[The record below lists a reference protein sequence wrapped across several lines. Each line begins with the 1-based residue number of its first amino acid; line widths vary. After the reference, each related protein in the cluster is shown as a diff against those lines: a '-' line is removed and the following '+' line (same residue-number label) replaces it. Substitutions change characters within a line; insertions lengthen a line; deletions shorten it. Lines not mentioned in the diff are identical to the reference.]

1 VHVSSALTGRASK
14 AAAAK
19 QAAGSYCAA
28 ESAEEVSQG
37 IGATILLTP

>member
-1 VHVSSALTGRASK
+1 MHVSSALTGRASK